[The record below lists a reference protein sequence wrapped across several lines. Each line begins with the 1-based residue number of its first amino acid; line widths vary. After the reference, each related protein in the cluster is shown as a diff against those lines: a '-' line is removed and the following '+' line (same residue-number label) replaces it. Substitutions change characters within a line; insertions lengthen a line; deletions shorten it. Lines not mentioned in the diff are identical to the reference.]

1 MAENTK
7 EEQPIGAPVT
17 ANDGDL
23 LLYTLG
29 GADAASFDI
38 DKKTGQIKT
47 KAKLDFET
55 KATYVV
61 VVTATDPSGA
71 TDSIMVTINVTDVND
86 GAAITGDGSITYA
99 ENGTD
104 PVATFT
110 AVDADGDAI
119 VWSLAEKDDYKLFT
133 ITGGVLAFKKS
144 PDYEMPNSV
153 VTGGTPAERNV
164 YKVTIQATGGTHDVV
179 VNVTNVDEA
188 GKVTFSG
195 EGRFQPQ
202 VGRGLSASL
211 NDPEGNTDAR
221 GSGRGVRMERRG
233 RTLRAPRPP
242 SRSPVADDE
251 GMWLRASVTYAD
263 SFGSGKTASAVTGN
277 LVEARTVANAA
288 PSFRGQDD
296 DNNGDTPVDGIQ
308 INRNVNE
315 NSAEGAS
322 IGDPVS
328 ASDADNDVLVY
339 ELSGTVTMADG
350 STTRMATDLFS
361 IDTGTGQ
368 LKVKAELDF
377 EGPATAN
384 PTDDRYAV
392 TVKATDPSGASASET
407 VTIHVQNVN
416 EGPKFDRDTT
426 ADGRQA
432 PRTTL
437 WVTENDGDT
446 TTTADDDNTLR
457 IAKADPDGWWQ

>member
-211 NDPEGNTDAR
+211 NDPEGNTDAAWQWAR
-221 GSGRGVRMERRG
+221 SEDGETWTDIAGATSPESFAGGGRRG
-233 RTLRAPRPP
+233 N
-242 SRSPVADDE
+242 VAAGVGD
-251 GMWLRASVTYAD
+251 V
-263 SFGSGKTASAVTGN
+263 
-277 LVEARTVANAA
+277 
-288 PSFRGQDD
+288 RGQLWQWEDCV
-296 DNNGDTPVDGIQ
+296 GCDGQ
-308 INRNVNE
+308 PGGGEDGCQR
-315 NSAEGAS
+315 GA
-322 IGDPVS
+322 
-328 ASDADNDVLVY
+328 LV
-339 ELSGTVTMADG
+339 
-350 STTRMATDLFS
+350 
-361 IDTGTGQ
+361 
-368 LKVKAELDF
+368 
-377 EGPATAN
+377 
-384 PTDDRYAV
+384 
-392 TVKATDPSGASASET
+392 
-407 VTIHVQNVN
+407 
-416 EGPKFDRDTT
+416 
-426 ADGRQA
+426 
-432 PRTTL
+432 
-437 WVTENDGDT
+437 
-446 TTTADDDNTLR
+446 
-457 IAKADPDGWWQ
+457 